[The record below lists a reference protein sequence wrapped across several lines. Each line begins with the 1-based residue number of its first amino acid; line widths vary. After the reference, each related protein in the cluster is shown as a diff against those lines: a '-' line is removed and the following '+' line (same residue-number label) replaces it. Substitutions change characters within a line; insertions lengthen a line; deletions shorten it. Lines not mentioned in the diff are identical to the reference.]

1 MNRPLGFIAA
11 LAVILTGSSLTPVLA
26 HEMGGEAG
34 GSAGWHGKGGR
45 FKEAL
50 GLTDEQI
57 TKWQAIRD
65 SRDKAVKPL
74 RRKQRDLV
82 LKLKDRLEDKAS
94 DGDIKPILAEL
105 RANREAIKAQTKQSQ
120 DQENAILTPT
130 QQARMLLMKMHRQ
143 GGWSHHEGN
152 HRMGHDKGSRGGQD
166 GDSKHEEEHD

>member
-1 MNRPLGFIAA
+1 MTRPLGFIAA
-11 LAVILTGSSLTPVLA
+11 LAIILTGSSLAPVLA

-34 GSAGWHGKGGR
+34 GAAGWHGKGGR

-57 TKWQAIRD
+57 TKMQAIRD

-94 DGDIKPILAEL
+94 DADIKPILAEL
-105 RANREAIKAQTKQSQ
+105 RANREAIKAQTKQFQ
-120 DQENAILTPT
+120 DQENATLTPT
-130 QQARMLLMKMHRQ
+130 QQARMLLMKMHRR
-143 GGWSHHEGN
+143 GGWSHHQGN
-152 HRMGHDKGSRGGQD
+152 RMGRDEGPRGGQD
-166 GDSKHEEEHD
+166 GDPKREEEHG